1 MIRATISAAALT
13 LSLAGATHAQTA
25 PAQPAPAQPAPTA
38 QTGART
44 GTAATV
50 TTPAGTVQTGVQ
62 ANTNAT
68 ATAPVMVGGAPMLP
82 TATIVANASK
92 ASNLTTLV
100 KAVQAADL
108 TATLSG
114 PGPFTVFAPTNGAFD
129 RLAPGTLDTL
139 LKPEQKATLTK
150 LLTYHVVAGKLDAEA
165 IKKQVEAS
173 GGTATLTTVEGQP
186 IKATLE
192 NGALVLTDVGGGK
205 SYITQYD
212 VEQSNGI
219 VHVVNGVLAP
229 KLG

>member
-13 LSLAGATHAQTA
+13 LSLASVAHAQTA

-38 QTGART
+38 QAGART
-44 GTAATV
+44 GTAATA
-50 TTPAGTVQTGVQ
+50 TTPVGTVQTGVQ

-114 PGPFTVFAPTNGAFD
+114 PGPFTVFAPTDEAFG

-139 LKPEQKATLTK
+139 LKPEQKAALTK
-150 LLTYHVVAGKLDAEA
+150 LLTYHVVAGKFDAEA
-165 IKKQVEAS
+165 LKKQVEAS

-186 IKATLE
+186 LKATLE

-205 SYITQYD
+205 SYVTQYD